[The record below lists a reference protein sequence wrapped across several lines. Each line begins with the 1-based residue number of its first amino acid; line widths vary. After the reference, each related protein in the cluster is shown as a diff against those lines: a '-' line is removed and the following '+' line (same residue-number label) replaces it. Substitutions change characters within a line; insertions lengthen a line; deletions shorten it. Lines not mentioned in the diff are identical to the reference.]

1 MFQKS
6 NKRPFS
12 ALLGPKVYLWVSP
25 CLLNNAEPVLFQNTD
40 ALFSVLNAFSQRSQ
54 KKGKKLCIL

>member
-1 MFQKS
+1 M
-6 NKRPFS
+6 
-12 ALLGPKVYLWVSP
+12 
-25 CLLNNAEPVLFQNTD
+25 LNNAEPVLFQNTD